1 MPLLEI
7 NLENITPPP
16 PTMNGGSGG
25 GMLIVFVIRSYPIRG
40 HCLNNFVTA
49 DLRVLAHIVLFAQIG
64 ELARRLAIACTKT
77 GNT

>member
-1 MPLLEI
+1 ME
-7 NLENITPPP
+7 
-16 PTMNGGSGG
+16 GSGG